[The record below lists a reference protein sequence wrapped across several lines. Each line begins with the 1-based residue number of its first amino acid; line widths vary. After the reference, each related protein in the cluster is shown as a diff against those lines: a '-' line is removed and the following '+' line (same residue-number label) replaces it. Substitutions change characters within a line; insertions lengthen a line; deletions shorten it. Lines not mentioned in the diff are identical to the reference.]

1 MLELIF
7 AAALMDTVIAP
18 MDFET
23 VFVHEWGA
31 VTFTEES
38 IIFGAN
44 PLTDPDSDIILPYQ
58 WEEPVARAP
67 IVYFYG
73 AEFSGTFT
81 VSVHSGYFIET
92 LPFPDILS
100 AVPDRDMLPQQSYNA
115 VWRISE
121 TTLNEDYLVPEY
133 YCVSSDMLETWR
145 EPPSYVLEFN
155 DGSREKFIYYECA
168 LTPSSEDEFYPIL
181 LRENGAV
188 LDPDYRGPAMWF
200 VKEGETV
207 ILDRIMGDDPLQG
220 IITPDGPQNI
230 YPEILCDWAGGSMKS
245 VELVSMWDT
254 WEGWIFDGSWSGDTL
269 LVFPLP
275 GSTIEGMTTIDLRT
289 NEYHDVEYSR
299 FYLGI
304 LSY

>member
-18 MDFET
+18 MDFGT
-23 VFVHEWGA
+23 VYVHEWGA

-38 IIFGAN
+38 IVFGAN
-44 PLTDPDSDIILPYQ
+44 PLTDPNSDPIAPYQ

-81 VSVHSGYFIET
+81 ARVHSGYFIET
-92 LPFPDILS
+92 LPFPADLES
-100 AVPDRDMLPQQSYNA
+100 TSPMPPQQSYNA
-115 VWRISE
+115 AWRISE
-121 TTLNEDYLVPEY
+121 TTLNEEYLVGEY
-133 YCVSSDMLETWR
+133 YCVSSDLLETWR
-145 EPPSYVLEFN
+145 KPPSYVLTFS
-155 DGSREKFIYYECA
+155 DGSREKFIYYECV
-168 LTPSSEDEFYPIL
+168 LNPTSEDEFYPIL
-181 LRENGAV
+181 LQENGAV

-200 VKEGETV
+200 VKDGETV
-207 ILDRIMGDDPLQG
+207 VMDRIMGDDPLQG

-230 YPEILCDWAGGSMKS
+230 YPGILCDWAGGTMKS
-245 VELVSMWDT
+245 EELVSMWDT
-254 WEGWIFDGSWSGDTL
+254 WESWIFDGSWSGDTL
-269 LVFPLP
+269 LVVPLP
-275 GSTIEGMTTIDLRT
+275 GSTIEGMTTIALQT